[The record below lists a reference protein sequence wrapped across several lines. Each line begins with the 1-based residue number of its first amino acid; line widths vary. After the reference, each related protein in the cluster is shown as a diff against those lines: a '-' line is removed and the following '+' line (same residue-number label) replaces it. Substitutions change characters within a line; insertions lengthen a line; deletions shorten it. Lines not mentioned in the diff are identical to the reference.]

1 MADQYQPM
9 FAASTGKSS
18 NTTGSYQS
26 MFGFSTEQ
34 NPTSQQLAQT
44 RAASA
49 LKATQLQAQQKA
61 QANAAALKAYNNR
74 SLLTKA
80 TDVGKGFA
88 AGTVNE
94 AKAGGRSLLDIG
106 KGAVDSAMG
115 NKAAVTNVNKAKAK
129 DEGQFLQPLARPLVG
144 AAETIVHPASA
155 HSYTPAN
162 TKDQQTIL
170 GKVPIQNINAGVAST
185 YDKTHNPLEA
195 GLYGAGQVAQD
206 ALEVGGAKAGV
217 LDDAAATVG
226 KLKDTVK
233 TAGGK
238 DEVVNTALQTA
249 KQNTL
254 LDAARQKYGTDHVE
268 ENVAAIK
275 QPKQLSSGKI
285 SPEAINAAKQ
295 RIQHPA
301 LPNKPTDTVV
311 TQPKETAVRTATPKP
326 VNRTVVS
333 TPAAKVTVASPEAKS
348 VNTPVP
354 SNPFEVP
361 KATAPVETPTPK
373 TSGSALKSESRAV
386 EKGLTDEFAG
396 KAQYLSGSYKDEAS
410 KAVQLVKDD
419 PQKALDI
426 ATGKVPGDNTIHEV
440 AVSKALENKALQEG
454 DTDTLLKL
462 AQSSRHSDTSEA
474 AQRLGAEGYDA
485 TPSSPVKAIASVQKA
500 RTDAFESKTGVT
512 ATKAVSSEAKAI
524 KANVSKVS
532 KSDLHSFVDSLKC

>member
-185 YDKTHNPLEA
+185 YDKTHNPLKA

-285 SPEAINAAKQ
+285 
-295 RIQHPA
+295 
-301 LPNKPTDTVV
+301 
-311 TQPKETAVRTATPKP
+311 
-326 VNRTVVS
+326 
-333 TPAAKVTVASPEAKS
+333 SPEAKS